1 MDLNRNKVIDIQLV
15 QKNVVGGS
23 YHMEL
28 EGLKL
33 GVAAIGMEQ
42 LKIQALVTDRHAQ
55 VAKWIRENLKD
66 IQHYYDVWHVAKSLG
81 KRVRAIGKEKDC
93 EVVQE
98 WARSINN
105 HVYWVASSTP
115 SGDPNEMLGKFMSLK
130 NHIQNIHTG
139 HSEHFPNC
147 LHPPIQERNRK
158 KWLKPGSKACKKL
171 SDLLEKRHFLKD
183 IQKLSPHRQTS
194 GVEAFHGT
202 IIHFAPKMLVYSY
215 NGMFTR

>member
-1 MDLNRNKVIDIQLV
+1 MQVWKRKRQNIMDEIRTLGAPVVLGGDARADSVGHCAKYGSYTLMDLNRNKVIDIQLV

-115 SGDPNEMLGKFMSLK
+115 SGDR
-130 NHIQNIHTG
+130 
-139 HSEHFPNC
+139 C
-147 LHPPIQERNRK
+147 
-158 KWLKPGSKACKKL
+158 
-171 SDLLEKRHFLKD
+171 
-183 IQKLSPHRQTS
+183 
-194 GVEAFHGT
+194 V
-202 IIHFAPKMLVYSY
+202 
-215 NGMFTR
+215 